1 MVMTMARTSI
11 RIGRHILDFVPVVFL
26 VLTAVLT
33 SQFQKSIDTSD
44 QAMQLVN
51 TLNKQRTA
59 AEMRAM
65 HAEREAAKNGGGSF
79 NVFVIQPDKR
89 NASSPA
95 YVDLNKPL

>member
-11 RIGRHILDFVPVVFL
+11 RIGRHILDFVPIVFL
-26 VLTAVLT
+26 VLTAVLS
-33 SQFQKSIDTSD
+33 SQFQKSMDTNG

-59 AEMRAM
+59 AEMRALR
-65 HAEREAAKNGGGSF
+65 AEQKASSNGSSSF

>member
-11 RIGRHILDFVPVVFL
+11 RIGRHILDFVPIVFL

-33 SQFQKSIDTSD
+33 SQFQRSMDTND

-65 HAEREAAKNGGGSF
+65 HAEREAAKGSGSF

-89 NASSPA
+89 TSSTPA
-95 YVDLNKPL
+95 YVDMNKSL

>member
-33 SQFQKSIDTSD
+33 SQFQKSMDTSD

-65 HAEREAAKNGGGSF
+65 HAEREAAKGGNSSF
-79 NVFVIQPDKR
+79 NVFVIQPEKR

-95 YVDLNKPL
+95 YVDMNKPL

>member
-11 RIGRHILDFVPVVFL
+11 RIGRDILDFIPVVFL

-65 HAEREAAKNGGGSF
+65 HAEREAAKGGSSF

>member
-11 RIGRHILDFVPVVFL
+11 RIGRELYDVFPVIFF
-26 VLTAVLT
+26 VLTAILAG
-33 SQFQKSIDTSD
+33 QLNKSMVASNT
-44 QAMQLVN
+44 AMDMVS

-65 HAEREAAKNGGGSF
+65 RAEREAAKNGGSSF

>member
-1 MVMTMARTSI
+1 MARTSI

-33 SQFQKSIDTSD
+33 SQFQKSMDTSD

-65 HAEREAAKNGGGSF
+65 HAEREAAKSGNSSF
-79 NVFVIQPDKR
+79 NVFVIQPEKR

-95 YVDLNKPL
+95 YVDMNKPL